1 MRMMGAG
8 NEYADQRF
16 AMIKQ
21 LQDESI
27 DIGGLNN
34 LKRILLDSKNV
45 ENGNLLPLEE
55 YIAVKNM
62 IFKDKPLKADAL
74 LLQQIMSSDDRL
86 IDLGKLVEVID
97 CCNFLPVKVKK
108 IPNKSG
114 DIYCVLSSNMRHNF
128 SDEEH
133 ESIND
138 LQLKNSLELI
148 WSILS

>member
-1 MRMMGAG
+1 
-8 NEYADQRF
+8 
-16 AMIKQ
+16 
-21 LQDESI
+21 
-27 DIGGLNN
+27 
-34 LKRILLDSKNV
+34 V

-74 LLQQIMSSDDRL
+74 LLQQIISSDDRL

-133 ESIND
+133 GSIND